1 MSALSNQLIENKAL
15 MFGAAA
21 IAFFVAAVLILLVFR
36 LAFGR
41 RLRMPGGRARQMRL
55 GIVDAFDLDRQ
66 RQLVLVRRD
75 NVEHLIMI
83 GGPTDLL
90 IESQIL
96 RTEARSRDKEARER
110 DQNYTTVTTVKPPAA
125 EPKLAI
131 PPLAAETQQPDAAPE
146 PLAPAAHA
154 PLPGLAPISPGSRA
168 ATGAPAAPPRRP
180 LSPPLTPVQ
189 KPLPT
194 PQPAH
199 HEPAAE
205 ADQPGAPLTP
215 KPPTKAPPQPPQL
228 GEPPAFMRWPAR
240 APTPSPT
247 PLRTT
252 PKPPPSLPDPQ
263 QPAAAA
269 APPEQPVAGPPVP
282 TLEGLESLEEEMAK
296 LLGRNPTKP

>member
-83 GGPTDLL
+83 GGPTDFL

-110 DQNYTTVTTVKPPAA
+110 DQNYTPGTPVKSPTA

-131 PPLAAETQQPDAAPE
+131 PPLAPETQPATAPE
-146 PLAPAAHA
+146 PIAAAAHA
-154 PLPGLAPISPGSRA
+154 PLPGLAPIGPASRSP
-168 ATGAPAAPPRRP
+168 TGAPAPTPRRP
-180 LSPPLTPVQ
+180 LSPPVAPVQ
-189 KPLPT
+189 KPLPM
-194 PQPAH
+194 PPAPY
-199 HEPAAE
+199 EPAAE
-205 ADQPGAPLTP
+205 TDQPGAPPTP
-215 KPPTKAPPQPPQL
+215 KPTTKPSPLTQP

-240 APTPSPT
+240 TPTPSTP

-252 PKPPPSLPDPQ
+252 PKPQAAHPEPQ
-263 QPAAAA
+263 PVAAAL
-269 APPEQPVAGPPVP
+269 PEQPVAGPPVP
-282 TLEGLESLEEEMAK
+282 SLEGLESLEEEMAK
-296 LLGRNPTKP
+296 LLGRGPTKP